1 MGNHRAERRGMRR
14 GPSETTHVRYAG
26 KRVAGRSDTPIIE
39 LTTTPAGTTLTE
51 ALTEAPPVVTTPDLL
66 DPEAFGL
73 EVEVRKVE
81 DEPAARLDHTTD
93 FGDREA
99 TAHLPLVAPPGK
111 RRAVKQPSPRR
122 RRLLPSVPA
131 AVGVAALA
139 VSIGGAVLTGGDDAD
154 QTPTGKR
161 SVVAASALSGESG
174 AGSVRPRGSVVSR
187 DSSRTALGDATD
199 AKLQKSAEAKNAQRN
214 TALQKLSAQAE
225 AQAQKIKRNQW
236 VLPVSGYRLTARF
249 AESSGLWAS
258 THTGL
263 DFAAPS
269 GTPLVAVANA
279 TVTST
284 GYDGAYGNKTVLT
297 LEDGTEIWYCHQT
310 SIDVSVGQKVNAG
323 QRIGTVGSTGNST
336 GPHLHLEVRPGGGDP
351 VDPYSHLAH
360 HGVQP

>member
-1 MGNHRAERRGMRR
+1 LFMGNHRAERRGTRR
-14 GPSETTHVRYAG
+14 RPSETTHLRYAG
-26 KRVAGRSDTPIIE
+26 KRVAGRSETPIID

-51 ALTEAPPVVTTPDLL
+51 APPVATTPDLL

-73 EVEVRKVE
+73 EAEVRRVE
-81 DEPAARLDHTTD
+81 DEPAARLDRTTD

-99 TAHLPLVAPPGK
+99 TASLPLVAPPGK
-111 RRAVKQPSPRR
+111 RRAVKQPAPRR

-139 VSIGGAVLTGGDDAD
+139 VSIGGAVLTSGEDTDQSTGD
-154 QTPTGKR
+154 KR
-161 SVVAASALSGESG
+161 TVVAASALSGESG

-187 DSSRTALGDATD
+187 DSSRTALADRTD
-199 AKLQKSAEAKNAQRN
+199 SKLQKSAEAKLVQRN
-214 TALQKLSAQAE
+214 SALQALSAKAE
-225 AQAQKIKRNQW
+225 AQAEKIKRNQW
-236 VLPVSGYRLTARF
+236 VLPVSGYHLTARF

-263 DFAAPS
+263 DFAAPA

-284 GYDGAYGNKTVLT
+284 GYNGAYGNMTVLT

-310 SIDVSVGQKVNAG
+310 NIEVSVGQKVNAG